1 MITYV
6 DGQKD
11 EINVSDDDDL
21 LTAYDVARNEL
32 QGNLKLSVH
41 FKPAAVKLAL
51 SLEEEKVAIEEKT
64 STKKKVTKE
73 KKVKE
78 SKKKA
83 KKVDTVESGSGDKV
97 QTNAA

>member
-1 MITYV
+1 M
-6 DGQKD
+6 
-11 EINVSDDDDL
+11 SDDDDL

-51 SLEEEKVAIEEKT
+51 SLLEEEKVAASEEKVL

-78 SKKKA
+78 SKKKP
-83 KKVDTVESGSGDKV
+83 KKVDNTVESGS
-97 QTNAA
+97 NAV

>member
-51 SLEEEKVAIEEKT
+51 SLLEEEKVAATEEKV

-78 SKKKA
+78 TKKKA
-83 KKVDTVESGSGDKV
+83 KKVDTVESGS
-97 QTNAA
+97 NAV